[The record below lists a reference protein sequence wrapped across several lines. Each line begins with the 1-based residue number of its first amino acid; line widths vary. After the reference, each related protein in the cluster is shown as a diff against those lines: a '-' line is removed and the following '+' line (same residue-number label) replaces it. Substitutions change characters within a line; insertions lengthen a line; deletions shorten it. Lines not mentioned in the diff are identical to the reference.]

1 MKCFLWVII
10 WFDVFILT
18 LSLSYSFIEDVKET
32 HLLPLGEFQ
41 SYTLPDFRAALNV
54 KSKECLQILKK
65 FSEYRTA
72 ILIEVFYCV

>member
-1 MKCFLWVII
+1 M
-10 WFDVFILT
+10 
-18 LSLSYSFIEDVKET
+18 
-32 HLLPLGEFQ
+32 LPLGEFQ

-72 ILIEVFYCV
+72 ILIEVFYCVQSVIFFGKYFVIFKNVSGSEFLSQN